1 MTYRDFYEQQIKK
14 YADENG
20 IIRGK
25 MCSLLYRVSR
35 AGEAFGFDSPVDDK
49 IVAEIRNGFSIHLEG
64 I

>member
-1 MTYRDFYEQQIKK
+1 MTYRDFYEQLIKK
-14 YADENG
+14 YADERG

-35 AGEAFGFDSPVDDK
+35 AGEAFGFDSPVDD
-49 IVAEIRNGFSIHLEG
+49 ILFAEIWNGLSIHPEV